1 VALDYLDAGKPQGV
15 LGKSRTAGAAFV
27 RRLELGSAPEQV
39 EQEAL
44 GDGWPFRVSEIDV
57 KAALANRSRGEEE
70 YGQRW
75 TLANRSRREVLSM
88 TMGLVGRK
96 CGMTRVFTEDGD
108 SIPVTVIEAQPNRI
122 TQVKTVENDGYRALQ
137 VSAGKRKASRVSKPQ
152 AGHFAQAKVEAGDL
166 ITEFRLD
173 DADEGEFETGH
184 EIKVDLF
191 EAGQKVD
198 VIGTSIGK
206 GYAGTV
212 KRHNFRTQDATHG
225 NSLSH
230 RAPGSIGQN
239 QTPGRVFKGKK
250 MSGHMGNARSTVQN
264 LEVVRVDAERNLLL
278 IKGAVPGHR
287 GGRVIVRPAVK
298 ARGA

>member
-1 VALDYLDAGKPQGV
+1 
-15 LGKSRTAGAAFV
+15 
-27 RRLELGSAPEQV
+27 
-39 EQEAL
+39 
-44 GDGWPFRVSEIDV
+44 
-57 KAALANRSRGEEE
+57 
-70 YGQRW
+70 
-75 TLANRSRREVLSM
+75 M

-96 CGMTRVFTEDGD
+96 CGMTRVFTEDGI

-122 TQVKTVENDGYRALQ
+122 TQVKTVETDGYRALQ
-137 VSAGKRKASRVSKPQ
+137 VTAGNRKASRVSKPA
-152 AGHFAQAKVEAGDL
+152 AGHFAKAKVEAGDL

-173 DADEGEFETGH
+173 DANDGEFELGG

-191 EAGQKVD
+191 EEGQKVD

-206 GYAGTV
+206 GFAGTV

-250 MSGHMGNARSTVQN
+250 MSGHMGNVRRTVQN
-264 LEVVRVDAERNLLL
+264 LEVVRVDAERNVLL
-278 IKGAVPGHR
+278 IRGAVPGSA
-287 GGRVIVRPAVK
+287 GGKVIVRPAIK
-298 ARGA
+298 AKS